1 MTHAAS
7 PSPYP
12 TNLALVYYP
21 APVLRVRAEPVTA
34 FDAHLRDFCTA
45 MFRVMADEKG
55 VGLAA
60 PQVGVSK
67 RIFITD
73 HARKKDGQEPDPRVW
88 INPAIESPE
97 GTTTYEEGC
106 LSFPGIY
113 AKVKRHDRFTFRWQD
128 LSGAVQRMPLDVT
141 AGDFLGIVVQHELDH
156 LDGTVFVD
164 HLSALQLGLCRRKL
178 RDLEDAYRKATGKAG
193 TPLRR

>member
-1 MTHAAS
+1 MTQAAS
-7 PSPYP
+7 PATYP
-12 TNLALVYYP
+12 SELALVYYP
-21 APVLRVRAEPVTA
+21 APVLRTPASPVTV
-34 FDAHLRDFCTA
+34 FDGALRDFCQG
-45 MFRVMADEKG
+45 MFQVMSDEKG

-73 HARKKDGQEPDPRVW
+73 HARKKDGLPPDPRIW

-97 GTTTYEEGC
+97 GTTVYEEGC

-113 AKVKRHDRFTFRWQD
+113 AKVTRHDRFTIRWQD
-128 LSGAVQRMPLDVT
+128 LTGAEHRLKLDVG

-156 LDGTVFVD
+156 LDGVVFVD
-164 HLSALQLGLCRRKL
+164 HLNALQLTLCRRRM
-178 RDLEDAYRKATGKAG
+178 RDLEDAYRKATGRAG
-193 TPLRR
+193 SPLRR